1 MAPRWRGWE
10 LKGSRVS
17 GGYRVIENREANVTD
32 ESGHSGLHIDSDWK
46 SEAARDK
53 ERLAS
58 QERTPRP
65 PAGAE
70 VAANFVELINLMA
83 MQAAIGLGG
92 YQGPGGERIPPNP
105 MVAKHHI
112 DLLEVL
118 EKKTAGILTDEEKRV
133 LDGVLYELRLQYV
146 QSVSAP
152 RGGAPKAKSGA

>member
-1 MAPRWRGWE
+1 M
-10 LKGSRVS
+10 
-17 GGYRVIENREANVTD
+17 TD
-32 ESGHSGLHIDSDWK
+32 EARPSGLHIDSDWK
-46 SEAARDK
+46 TEAAQEK
-53 ERLAS
+53 ERLAN
-58 QERTPRP
+58 QERASRSA
-65 PAGAE
+65 AGAGP
-70 VAANFVELINLMA
+70 AANFVELVNLMA

-105 MVAKHHI
+105 NVAKHHI

-118 EKKTAGILTDEEKRV
+118 EKKTAGNLTEEEKRI